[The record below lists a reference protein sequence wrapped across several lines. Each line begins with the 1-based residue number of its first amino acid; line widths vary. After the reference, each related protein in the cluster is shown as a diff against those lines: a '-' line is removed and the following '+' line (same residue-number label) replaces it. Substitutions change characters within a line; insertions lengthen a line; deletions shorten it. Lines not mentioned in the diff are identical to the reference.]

1 MNQLFSNPALPY
13 GLLAASMVIGGCLFC
28 RQWVFSGKSSHG
40 ILGVALIFGALFV
53 ASLAPAGGA
62 L

>member
-1 MNQLFSNPALPY
+1 
-13 GLLAASMVIGGCLFC
+13 LAASMVIGGCLFC

-53 ASLAPAGGA
+53 ASIAPTGGA
-62 L
+62 A